1 MAAMVEK
8 TAISSVTPNKDQ
20 YFARLHAVENSVA
33 NCDGSILIVGIKS
46 LDDEDEDKED
56 EEDAEDGKDYT
67 DEQLSG
73 LRHII
78 MTVNR
83 EKCFERMEKI
93 VDPQD
98 GFFNTST
105 GMR

>member
-1 MAAMVEK
+1 MAAMLEK
-8 TAISSVTPNKDQ
+8 TAISSRTPNKDQ
-20 YFARLHAVENSVA
+20 YFARLHAVENSIA

-46 LDDEDEDKED
+46 LDEEDEDNED
-56 EEDAEDGKDYT
+56 DGKDYT

-83 EKCFERMEKI
+83 ETCFERMEKI

-98 GFFNTST
+98 GLFNTST

>member
-1 MAAMVEK
+1 MAAMMEK
-8 TAISSVTPNKDQ
+8 AAISSRTPIKDQ
-20 YFARLHAVENSVA
+20 YFAKLHAVENSVA

-56 EEDAEDGKDYT
+56 EEDADDGKDYT

-98 GFFNTST
+98 GLFNTST